1 MNWGWGTSSSHHN
14 PISWKRKLRLEGVVA
29 MFLPIFQG
37 STAHSL
43 PRAGPGGLNTGLGRW
58 WVSGT

>member
-14 PISWKRKLRLEGVVA
+14 PISWIRKLRLRRVVA

-37 STAHSL
+37 STAHCL
-43 PRAGPGGLNTGLGRW
+43 RGLGQE
-58 WVSGT
+58 G